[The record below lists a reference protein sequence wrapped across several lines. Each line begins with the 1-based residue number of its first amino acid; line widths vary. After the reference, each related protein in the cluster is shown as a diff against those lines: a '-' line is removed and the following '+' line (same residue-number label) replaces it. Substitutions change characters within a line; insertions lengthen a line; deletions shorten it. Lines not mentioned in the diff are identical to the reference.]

1 MYVLRGFLPR
11 QTLAE
16 TTSFPALRLVVRCHG
31 RLPLQNLKSPL
42 FEELV

>member
-1 MYVLRGFLPR
+1 MYVLHGFLPR

-16 TTSFPALRLVVRCHG
+16 TANFPALRLVARCHG
-31 RLPLQNLKSPL
+31 RLTLQNLKSPL